1 MSITRIFI
9 PAPAMLRG
17 FGVLLAF
24 RFISDNLGMNGVI
37 EYSFV
42 GILSSVA
49 VTLSAGGTGNYLV
62 GLFARIKLFAFVDL
76 YKIGQISLA
85 GLLLLLVAI
94 GVSLIFSRVSFV
106 FPVLLWVYVIF
117 LVYIFASVATFCNS
131 YFTGVR
137 AEKILVF
144 CGVLASVLYI
154 LGLVLCYFV
163 ESVFLTVWA
172 VLGFHLAN
180 GVILFVML
188 LKRHSDFSIVK
199 KEKGLIVN
207 RDMINVS
214 MMSLSSAISNA
225 IFMYGWLNG
234 RGDAGETFTVDLI
247 SMFRLTDVATMLVA
261 PFVAMIVY
269 PRLCG
274 WSDSVDGGEKVLRFF
289 LIVFS
294 FSILT
299 FSILFLFR
307 DPVSE
312 MFFGRVIELSYHLV
326 IIFMLGESMRL
337 ALSVFG
343 YAFIDGKDVA
353 FYYSIEIFVK
363 IFVGMV
369 VYMWANVL
377 SVEVMFLFYL
387 AIVLMAAISASYA
400 VKQKA
405 AVMS

>member
-1 MSITRIFI
+1 MSISRIFI

-24 RFISDNLGMNGVI
+24 RFISENLGMNGVI

-49 VTLSAGGTGNYLV
+49 VTLSAGGTGNYLI
-62 GLFARIKLFAFVDL
+62 GLFARVKLFAFVDL

-94 GVSLIFSRVSFV
+94 GVSLIFSRVSFI
-106 FPVLLWVYVIF
+106 FPVLLWVCVIS
-117 LVYIFASVATFCNS
+117 LVYIFASVASFCNS

-137 AEKILVF
+137 AEKILIF

-154 LGLVLCYFV
+154 LGLFLCYFID
-163 ESVFLTVWA
+163 SVYLPVWA

-180 GVILFVML
+180 GIILFVML
-188 LKRHSDFSIVK
+188 LSRYSDFSIVK
-199 KEKGLIVN
+199 KEKALIVN
-207 RDMINVS
+207 RDMMNVS

-225 IFMYGWLNG
+225 IFVYGWLNG
-234 RGDAGETFTVDLI
+234 RGDAGEIFTVDLI
-247 SMFRLTDVATMLVA
+247 SIFRLTDVATMLVA

-274 WSDSVDGGEKVLRFF
+274 WSDSEDGGRKVLKFF
-289 LIVFS
+289 LIVSS

-307 DPVSE
+307 DPISD
-312 MFFGRVIELSYHLV
+312 MFFGRIIELSYHLV
-326 IIFMLGESMRL
+326 IIFMLGEAMRL
-337 ALSVFG
+337 SLSVFG

-363 IFVGMV
+363 ILVGMV
-369 VYMWANVL
+369 VYVWANVFTA
-377 SVEVMFLFYL
+377 EVMFVFYL
-387 AIVLMAAISASYA
+387 AIVLLATLSAWYA
-400 VKQKA
+400 VKRKA
-405 AVMS
+405 AFMS